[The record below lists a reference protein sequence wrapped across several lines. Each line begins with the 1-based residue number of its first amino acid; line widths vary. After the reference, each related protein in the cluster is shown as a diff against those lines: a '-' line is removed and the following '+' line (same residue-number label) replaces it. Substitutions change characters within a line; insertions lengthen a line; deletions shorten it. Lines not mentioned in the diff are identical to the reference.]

1 MHPDVCQFVSEMVY
15 EGRLQAAPENKNR
28 SLVVPPTGE
37 QHIRKPAGIVFS
49 PVEHDGNTQ
58 GSEEEVERIKEIVN
72 ELLGRTLIDK
82 KGNTKQLELS
92 DILFVA
98 PYNLQVRL
106 LKAALPQNAK
116 VGSVDKFQGQ
126 EAPVV
131 IVSMCSSAGEDGPRG
146 LEFLLDKNRINV
158 AISRAQTLA
167 IVVGDPRIASSPC
180 SSVADMERLNLFCRL
195 QDFDDF
201 LNKKS

>member
-1 MHPDVCQFVSEMVY
+1 
-15 EGRLQAAPENKNR
+15 
-28 SLVVPPTGE
+28 
-37 QHIRKPAGIVFS
+37 
-49 PVEHDGNTQ
+49 
-58 GSEEEVERIKEIVN
+58 VN